1 MGTRRLIVYRSGAG
15 EEGVKNY
22 FDTKDARGAK
32 GRRIAFPVNR
42 MGIGV
47 CRPNY
52 ICIMATRL
60 AIDRAVSSSHSCV
73 SSTHL
78 HVQELNFACVS
89 FHRLEESG
97 FTPIYPS
104 LLSIYLPRSIV
115 VIRHERKEEA

>member
-42 MGIGV
+42 MGVGV

-60 AIDRAVSSSHSCV
+60 AIDRAVSFV
-73 SSTHL
+73 
-78 HVQELNFACVS
+78 
-89 FHRLEESG
+89 RLEHAPARARIKFRLCVISSIRG
-97 FTPIYPS
+97 VRIYS
-104 LLSIYLPRSIV
+104 HLSIIAFYLSP
-115 VIRHERKEEA
+115 